1 MIRMLFEVAIDRA
14 ALIAYRYS
22 FQNVIE
28 NEVDDRC
35 DEQTQKISVIAQQDS
50 NGKNANAQSR
60 VEIFL
65 QIEAII
71 AAHGADIDL
80 AGTPQVF

>member
-1 MIRMLFEVAIDRA
+1 MIRVLFEIAIDRA
-14 ALIAYRYS
+14 ALVAYRYS

-28 NEVDDRC
+28 NEIDDRC

-65 QIEAII
+65 EIEAII
-71 AAHGADIDL
+71 AAHGADVDV
-80 AGTPQVF
+80 T